1 MPVHRLGAAAL
12 GAAVRRAGLE
22 PHEVEMVLMGH
33 AMTAGCGSHTARQ
46 AAHAAELP
54 ATVDCTGVNKGNGKT
69 SRKVLEHPVEGCAS
83 GLKAITLAA
92 QAIAMGQVDVAL
104 CGGMDPWPSLRGIG
118 RPGDSDG
125 RVADEESSSN
135 VLKRKE
141 SMSQVPYFLRH
152 ARRGGYHYGHG
163 TLEDSALSDG
173 LWDATSNCHL
183 SSCVEHTVE
192 DMPKLR
198 KTAALVW
205 AIVWELGLNR
215 AAQDRYALE
224 SYAKAAKAWQQGAF
238 DLEVAPVR
246 VKNPAA
252 ERDAMEK
259 RSIIM
264 SDARIWDG
272 LGPAFGSPSPAL
284 AGTLRLHSSNGGF
297 RDLIDGAIDL
307 QEDGTITAANASS
320 LNDGAAAL
328 VLISEPRARDLGI
341 TGLARICAFADA
353 AVEPR
358 HVAKAPAAAIGR
370 ALSAARMN
378 TVNFYEIHETFSAVA
393 LANMQLL
400 DLDPSR
406 VNVNGGAVALGHPI
420 GASGARIVATLLS
433 VLTQQDATTGCAAIG
448 NVGGGATA
456 LVLDRR

>member
-54 ATVDCTGVNKGNGKT
+54 ATVDCTGVNKG
-69 SRKVLEHPVEGCAS
+69 CAS

-104 CGGMDPWPSLRGIG
+104 CGGM
-118 RPGDSDG
+118 
-125 RVADEESSSN
+125 
-135 VLKRKE
+135 E

-192 DMPKLR
+192 
-198 KTAALVW
+198 
-205 AIVWELGLNR
+205 ELGLNR

-264 SDARIWDG
+264 SVDEEYSRMKLDRMAQAPPI
-272 LGPAFGSPSPAL
+272 F
-284 AGTLRLHSSNGGF
+284 
-297 RDLIDGAIDL
+297 

-433 VLTQQDATTGCAAIG
+433 VLTQQAGMRG
-448 NVGGGATA
+448 KEK
-456 LVLDRR
+456 

>member
-1 MPVHRLGAAAL
+1 MLSPRSPHARGAAARAARETLGCCVGRRSIAGIPREVVVASAARTPIGAFCGALSLMPVHRLGAAAL

-54 ATVDCTGVNKGNGKT
+54 ATVDCTGVNKG
-69 SRKVLEHPVEGCAS
+69 CAS

-104 CGGMDPWPSLRGIG
+104 CGGM
-118 RPGDSDG
+118 
-125 RVADEESSSN
+125 
-135 VLKRKE
+135 E

-192 DMPKLR
+192 
-198 KTAALVW
+198 
-205 AIVWELGLNR
+205 ELGLNR

-264 SDARIWDG
+264 SVDEEYSRMKLDRMAQAPPI
-272 LGPAFGSPSPAL
+272 F
-284 AGTLRLHSSNGGF
+284 
-297 RDLIDGAIDL
+297 